1 MDGEQGASGSGG
13 AGAGVFGRP
22 VIPARLWEAL
32 VVATIGGLLT
42 SIGSL
47 LPVSSPAASAG
58 FSSGPLLF
66 VLGVLP
72 VAVAIGFA
80 AFGRP
85 LAAGGAL
92 IAAAIFA
99 PGRLAMDLQFVVDAK
114 LAERPELL
122 VPNTTS
128 STLHAGVGV
137 WLLLAGQLV
146 TLIAGVLMAGQGVER
161 SDDSD
166 RPASRAPLFVAL
178 CVGVLGAVGLLAAP
192 FHSSNPEMLEPD
204 LWSGPL
210 WPLVG
215 GLLLAAAVPLV
226 ATVAVTTTDPEL
238 TPGWLFGGAA
248 SLVALALP
256 PLVAGMAVPGLHD
269 AVGPYLA
276 LVAALAM
283 LVLIVFAVRSAER
296 GNVEGGNSEGVATP
310 ELPGAARLHL
320 TMAVLG
326 LVSAI
331 SALLGSVTDA
341 FVLPAGLAQPTN
353 YAERGLLPTAIIVGL
368 LSLAMFGRALAP
380 SLRPVL
386 AVALA
391 AVPLAGAEALDA
403 AFGGAGIDGVS
414 LGPAG
419 WFTGLALLA
428 AAVAAICAAFAG
440 GAERDDVDLTSVS
453 TQPSVLVPSVLGV
466 LLAVG
471 AFGLPILR
479 ADGYAEAGI
488 VTNFQVTSWG
498 LLVAMITVIIAG
510 LVAPR
515 CRPAR
520 AAGLLIGAAAVLL
533 VRVLEFPL
541 TSGRVAR
548 PSVGL
553 GTWFALAALVVLL
566 VAAGAAMAVAL
577 RRSTNPVARA
587 RSATHR

>member
-1 MDGEQGASGSGG
+1 M
-13 AGAGVFGRP
+13 
-22 VIPARLWEAL
+22 IPARLWEAL
-32 VVATIGGLLT
+32 VVAVIGGLLT
-42 SIGSL
+42 SVGSL
-47 LPVSSPAASAG
+47 FPVSSPAASAG

-85 LAAGGAL
+85 LAAGAAL
-92 IAAAIFA
+92 MAAAIFA
-99 PGRLAMDLQFVVDAK
+99 PGRLVTNIQFVVDAK

-122 VPNTTS
+122 VPNATS
-128 STLHAGVGV
+128 GTLHAGIGV

-146 TLIAGVLMAGQGVER
+146 TLIAGLLMAGQGAAR
-161 SDDSD
+161 SDDAEA
-166 RPASRAPLFVAL
+166 PASRAPLFVAL
-178 CVGVLGAVGLLAAP
+178 CVGLLGAVGLLAAP
-192 FHSSNPEMLEPD
+192 FHSSTPEVLEPD

-215 GLLLAAAVPLV
+215 GLLLAAAAPLV
-226 ATVAVTTTDPEL
+226 ATVAVTASDSEL

-248 SLVALALP
+248 SLVTVALP
-256 PLVAGMAVPGLHD
+256 PLVAGVAVPGLHE
-269 AVGPYLA
+269 AIGPYLV

-283 LVLIVFAVRSAER
+283 LVLTAFAVRSAER
-296 GNVEGGNSEGVATP
+296 GDVQDAAGP

-320 TMAVLG
+320 AMAVLG
-326 LVSAI
+326 LVAAVA
-331 SALLGSVTDA
+331 ALLGSVTDT
-341 FVLPAGLAQPTN
+341 FVLPAGLAQPTG

-368 LSLAMFGRALAP
+368 LSLGMLGRTWAP

-419 WFTGLALLA
+419 WFTGVALLA
-428 AAVAAICAAFAG
+428 ATVAAICAAFAG
-440 GAERDDVDLTSVS
+440 GAERDDVDLSTVS
-453 TQPSVLVPSVLGV
+453 TQPSVLVPAVLGV

-479 ADGYAEAGI
+479 ANGYAEAGI

-498 LLVAMITVIIAG
+498 LLAALITVIVAG
-510 LVAPR
+510 LIAPR

-520 AAGLLIGAAAVLL
+520 AARSADRRGD
-533 VRVLEFPL
+533 R
-541 TSGRVAR
+541 
-548 PSVGL
+548 
-553 GTWFALAALVVLL
+553 
-566 VAAGAAMAVAL
+566 AAGARTGVPAHQRAGPA
-577 RRSTNPVARA
+577 PVGRA
-587 RSATHR
+587 RYLVRACLVRRAARRGRRRAVLGPLNRPRPAESKLWRAVPPIEGQ

>member
-1 MDGEQGASGSGG
+1 M
-13 AGAGVFGRP
+13 VGRP

-32 VVATIGGLLT
+32 VVAVIGGLLT
-42 SIGSL
+42 SVGSL
-47 LPVSSPAASAG
+47 FPVSSPAASAG

-92 IAAAIFA
+92 MAAAIFA
-99 PGRLAMDLQFVVDAK
+99 PGRLVANIQFIVDAK

-122 VPNTTS
+122 VPNATS
-128 STLHAGVGV
+128 GTLHAGIGV
-137 WLLLAGQLV
+137 WLLLAGQVV
-146 TLIAGVLMAGQGVER
+146 TLVAGLLMAGQGAAR

-166 RPASRAPLFVAL
+166 QPASRAPLFVAL

-192 FHSSNPEMLEPD
+192 FHSSTPEVLEPD

-215 GLLLAAAVPLV
+215 GLLLAAAAPLV
-226 ATVAVTTTDPEL
+226 ATVAVTASDSDL

-248 SLVALALP
+248 SLVAVALP
-256 PLVAGMAVPGLHD
+256 PLVAGVAVPGLHE
-269 AVGPYLA
+269 AIGPYLV

-283 LVLIVFAVRSAER
+283 LMLTAFAMRSADR
-296 GNVEGGNSEGVATP
+296 GDVQDAAGP
-310 ELPGAARLHL
+310 ELPGTARLHL

-326 LVSAI
+326 LVAAI
-331 SALLGSVTDA
+331 AALLGSVTDT
-341 FVLPAGLAQPTN
+341 FVLPAGLAQPPG
-353 YAERGLLPTAIIVGL
+353 YAERGLLPTAIIVGV
-368 LSLAMFGRALAP
+368 LSLGMLGRAWAP

-403 AFGGAGIDGVS
+403 AFGGAGIEGVS

-453 TQPSVLVPSVLGV
+453 TQPAVLVPSVLGA

-471 AFGLPILR
+471 AFGLPIVR
-479 ADGYAEAGI
+479 ATGYAEAGI

-498 LLVAMITVIIAG
+498 LLVALVTVIIVG
-510 LVAPR
+510 LIAPR

-533 VRVLEFPL
+533 VRGLAFPF
-541 TSGRVAR
+541 TSGRVAH

-553 GTWFALAALVVLL
+553 GTWFALVAFVVLL
-566 VAAGAAMAVAL
+566 VAAGAAMAAAL
-577 RRSTNPVARA
+577 RRPTGVVGRA
-587 RSATHR
+587 RSATRR

>member
-1 MDGEQGASGSGG
+1 
-13 AGAGVFGRP
+13 
-22 VIPARLWEAL
+22 VIPPRLWEAL
-32 VVATIGGLLT
+32 VVAVIGGLLT
-42 SIGSL
+42 SVGSL
-47 LPVSSPAASAG
+47 FPVSAPAASAG

-85 LAAGGAL
+85 LAAGAAL
-92 IAAAIFA
+92 MAAAIFA
-99 PGRLAMDLQFVVDAK
+99 PGRLVTNIQFVVDAK

-122 VPNTTS
+122 VPNATS
-128 STLHAGVGV
+128 GTLHAGIGV
-137 WLLLAGQLV
+137 WLLLAGQVV
-146 TLIAGVLMAGQGVER
+146 TLIAGLLMAGQGVAR
-161 SDDSD
+161 SDDEA
-166 RPASRAPLFVAL
+166 PASRAPLFVAL
-178 CVGVLGAVGLLAAP
+178 CVGLLGAVGLLAAP
-192 FHSSNPEMLEPD
+192 FHSSTPEVLEPD

-215 GLLLAAAVPLV
+215 GLLLAAAAPLV
-226 ATVAVTTTDPEL
+226 ATVAVTASDSEL

-248 SLVALALP
+248 SLVTVALP
-256 PLVAGMAVPGLHD
+256 PLVAGVAVPGLHE
-269 AVGPYLA
+269 AIGPYLV

-283 LVLIVFAVRSAER
+283 LVLTAFAVRSAER
-296 GNVEGGNSEGVATP
+296 GDVQDAAGP

-320 TMAVLG
+320 AMAILG
-326 LVSAI
+326 LVAAVA
-331 SALLGSVTDA
+331 ALLGSVTET
-341 FVLPAGLAQPTN
+341 FVLPAGLAQPTG

-368 LSLAMFGRALAP
+368 LSLGMLGRTWAP

-419 WFTGLALLA
+419 WFTGVALLA
-428 AAVAAICAAFAG
+428 AAIAAICAAFAG
-440 GAERDDVDLTSVS
+440 GAERDDVDLSTVS
-453 TQPSVLVPSVLGV
+453 AQPSVLVPAVLGV

-479 ADGYAEAGI
+479 ANGYAEAGI

-498 LLVAMITVIIAG
+498 LLAALITVIIAG
-510 LVAPR
+510 LIAPR

-520 AAGLLIGAAAVLL
+520 AAGLLIGAATVLL
-533 VRVLEFPL
+533 VRGLAFPL
-541 TSGRVAR
+541 TSGRVPH

-553 GTWFALAALVVLL
+553 GTWFALASFVVLL
-566 VAAGAAMAVAL
+566 VAAGAAMATAV
-577 RRSTNPVARA
+577 RRPTGSVGRA
-587 RSATHR
+587 RSSTR

>member
-1 MDGEQGASGSGG
+1 
-13 AGAGVFGRP
+13 
-22 VIPARLWEAL
+22 VIPPRLWEAL
-32 VVATIGGLLT
+32 VVAVIGGLLT
-42 SIGSL
+42 SVGSL
-47 LPVSSPAASAG
+47 FPVSAPAASAG

-85 LAAGGAL
+85 LAAGAAL
-92 IAAAIFA
+92 MAAAIFA
-99 PGRLAMDLQFVVDAK
+99 PGRLVTNIQFVVDAK

-122 VPNTTS
+122 VPNATS
-128 STLHAGVGV
+128 GTLHAGIGV
-137 WLLLAGQLV
+137 WLLLAGQVV
-146 TLIAGVLMAGQGVER
+146 TLIAGLLMAGQGVAR
-161 SDDSD
+161 PDDEA
-166 RPASRAPLFVAL
+166 PASRAPLFVAL
-178 CVGVLGAVGLLAAP
+178 CVGLLGAVGLLAAP
-192 FHSSNPEMLEPD
+192 FHSSTPEVLEPD

-215 GLLLAAAVPLV
+215 GLLLAAAAPLV
-226 ATVAVTTTDPEL
+226 ATVAVTASDSEL

-248 SLVALALP
+248 SLVTVALP
-256 PLVAGMAVPGLHD
+256 PLVAGVAVPGLHE
-269 AVGPYLA
+269 AIGPYLV

-283 LVLIVFAVRSAER
+283 LVLTAFAVRSAER
-296 GNVEGGNSEGVATP
+296 GDVQDAAGP

-320 TMAVLG
+320 AMAILG
-326 LVSAI
+326 LVAAVA
-331 SALLGSVTDA
+331 ALLGSVTET
-341 FVLPAGLAQPTN
+341 FVLPAGLAQPTG

-368 LSLAMFGRALAP
+368 LSLGMLGRTWAP

-419 WFTGLALLA
+419 WFTGVALLA
-428 AAVAAICAAFAG
+428 AAIAAICAAFAG
-440 GAERDDVDLTSVS
+440 GAERDDVDLSTVS
-453 TQPSVLVPSVLGV
+453 AQPSVLVPAVLGV

-479 ADGYAEAGI
+479 ANGYAEAGI

-498 LLVAMITVIIAG
+498 LLAALITVIIAG
-510 LVAPR
+510 LIAPR

-520 AAGLLIGAAAVLL
+520 AAGLLIGAATVLL
-533 VRVLEFPL
+533 VRGLAFPL
-541 TSGRVAR
+541 TSGRVPH

-553 GTWFALAALVVLL
+553 GTWFALASFVVLL
-566 VAAGAAMAVAL
+566 VAAGAAMATAV
-577 RRSTNPVARA
+577 RRPTGSVGRA
-587 RSATHR
+587 RSSTR

>member
-1 MDGEQGASGSGG
+1 
-13 AGAGVFGRP
+13 
-22 VIPARLWEAL
+22 VIPPRLWEAL
-32 VVATIGGLLT
+32 VVAVIGGLLT
-42 SIGSL
+42 SVGSL
-47 LPVSSPAASAG
+47 FPVSAPAASAG

-85 LAAGGAL
+85 LAAGAAL
-92 IAAAIFA
+92 MAAAIFA
-99 PGRLAMDLQFVVDAK
+99 PARLVTNIQFVVDAK

-122 VPNTTS
+122 VPNATS
-128 STLHAGVGV
+128 GTLHAGIGV
-137 WLLLAGQLV
+137 WLLLAGQVV
-146 TLIAGVLMAGQGVER
+146 TLIAGLLMAGQGVAR
-161 SDDSD
+161 PDDEA
-166 RPASRAPLFVAL
+166 PASRAPLFVAL
-178 CVGVLGAVGLLAAP
+178 CVGLLGAVGLLAAP
-192 FHSSNPEMLEPD
+192 FHSSTPEVLEPD

-215 GLLLAAAVPLV
+215 GLLLAAAAPLV
-226 ATVAVTTTDPEL
+226 ATVAVTASDSEL

-248 SLVALALP
+248 SLVTVALP
-256 PLVAGMAVPGLHD
+256 PLVAGVAVPGLHE
-269 AVGPYLA
+269 AIGPYLV

-283 LVLIVFAVRSAER
+283 LVLTAFAVRSAER
-296 GNVEGGNSEGVATP
+296 GDVQDAAGP

-320 TMAVLG
+320 AMAILG
-326 LVSAI
+326 LVAAVA
-331 SALLGSVTDA
+331 ALLGSVTET
-341 FVLPAGLAQPTN
+341 FVLPAGLAQPTG

-368 LSLAMFGRALAP
+368 LSLGMLGRTWAP

-419 WFTGLALLA
+419 WFTGVALLA
-428 AAVAAICAAFAG
+428 AAIAAICAAFAG
-440 GAERDDVDLTSVS
+440 GAERDDVDLSTVS
-453 TQPSVLVPSVLGV
+453 AQPSVLVPAVLGV

-479 ADGYAEAGI
+479 ANGYAEAGI

-498 LLVAMITVIIAG
+498 LLAALITVIIAG
-510 LVAPR
+510 LIAPR

-520 AAGLLIGAAAVLL
+520 AAGLLIGAATVLL
-533 VRVLEFPL
+533 VRGLAFPL
-541 TSGRVAR
+541 TSGRVPH

-553 GTWFALAALVVLL
+553 GTWFALASFVVLL
-566 VAAGAAMAVAL
+566 VAAGAAMATAV
-577 RRSTNPVARA
+577 RRPTGSVGRA
-587 RSATHR
+587 RSSTR

>member
-1 MDGEQGASGSGG
+1 M
-13 AGAGVFGRP
+13 
-22 VIPARLWEAL
+22 IPPRLWEAL
-32 VVATIGGLLT
+32 VVAVIGGLLT
-42 SIGSL
+42 SVGSL
-47 LPVSSPAASAG
+47 FPVSAPAASAG

-85 LAAGGAL
+85 LAAGAAL
-92 IAAAIFA
+92 MAAAIFA
-99 PGRLAMDLQFVVDAK
+99 PGRLVTNIQFVVDAK

-122 VPNTTS
+122 VPNATS
-128 STLHAGVGV
+128 GTLHAGIGV
-137 WLLLAGQLV
+137 WLLLAGQVV
-146 TLIAGVLMAGQGVER
+146 TLIAGLLMAGQGVAR
-161 SDDSD
+161 SDDEA
-166 RPASRAPLFVAL
+166 PASRAPLFVAL
-178 CVGVLGAVGLLAAP
+178 CVGLLGAVGLLAAP
-192 FHSSNPEMLEPD
+192 FHSSTPEVLEPD

-215 GLLLAAAVPLV
+215 GLLLAAAAPLV
-226 ATVAVTTTDPEL
+226 ATVAVTASDSEL

-248 SLVALALP
+248 SLVTVALP
-256 PLVAGMAVPGLHD
+256 PLVAGVAVPGLHE
-269 AVGPYLA
+269 AIGPYLV

-283 LVLIVFAVRSAER
+283 LVLTAFAVRSAER
-296 GNVEGGNSEGVATP
+296 GDVQDAAGP

-320 TMAVLG
+320 AMAILG
-326 LVSAI
+326 LVAAVA
-331 SALLGSVTDA
+331 ALLGSVTET
-341 FVLPAGLAQPTN
+341 FVLPAGLAQPTG

-368 LSLAMFGRALAP
+368 LSLGMLGRTWAP

-419 WFTGLALLA
+419 WFTGVALLA
-428 AAVAAICAAFAG
+428 AAIAAICAAFAG
-440 GAERDDVDLTSVS
+440 GAERDDVDLSTVS
-453 TQPSVLVPSVLGV
+453 AQPSVLVPAVLGV

-479 ADGYAEAGI
+479 ANGYAEAGI

-498 LLVAMITVIIAG
+498 LLAALITVIIAG
-510 LVAPR
+510 LIAPR

-520 AAGLLIGAAAVLL
+520 AAGLLIGAATVLL
-533 VRVLEFPL
+533 VRGLAFPL
-541 TSGRVAR
+541 TSGRVPH

-553 GTWFALAALVVLL
+553 GTWFALASFVVLL
-566 VAAGAAMAVAL
+566 VAAGAAMATAV
-577 RRSTNPVARA
+577 RRPTGSVGRA
-587 RSATHR
+587 RSSTR